1 MTSRRWAARIID
13 GAGPGHEMTT
23 EVGPNRVRVE
33 VRTATFEAMR
43 AEAKH
48 RTLTR
53 AIDRGRRMTP
63 PLDFT
68 GALIVWLRPQLA
80 VDEKIGAKVPDGPR
94 GKFVLVRRVGG
105 PFEWPVK
112 DQPDG
117 DRRNVGVHPRP
128 SPRPRPKGAG
138 PHLVPLRPHHG
149 IAVQVYNIEETAGP
163 TWFPDPD
170 SAEPRYMFTVIIPY
184 KELMEVT

>member
-1 MTSRRWAARIID
+1 MGT
-13 GAGPGHEMTT
+13 AGPGHEMTT

-33 VRTATFEAMR
+33 VRTETFEAMR
-43 AEAKH
+43 SEATN

-53 AIDRGRRMTP
+53 AIDSGQRMTP

-80 VDEKIGAKVPDGPR
+80 GDEKIGAKVPDGPR

-112 DQPDG
+112 DQPMVTVEAWAATHATAQDLAQKV
-117 DRRNVGVHPRP
+117 RALIWSRNG
-128 SPRPRPKGAG
+128 KTMG
-138 PHLVPLRPHHG
+138 
-149 IAVQVYNIEETAGP
+149 AVQVYNIEEVAGP